1 VSKPSEPAT
10 RRGRPRSNQAH
21 QAILTA
27 ALEEV
32 FAVGF
37 RAMGIDAIAAK
48 AGVGKATIYRRWP
61 NKAAV
66 VMDAFLAEV
75 GPGTGFPP
83 APRALDRIRMQMEAQ
98 SKAFRSKYGVLI
110 KSLLGEA
117 QFDPELAEAF
127 RERWIMPRRRLARKV
142 LKEAIQQG
150 DLRDDIDIEAAIDI
164 LYAPIYYRL
173 QIQTGPI
180 TEKYVDGVLGQVM
193 AGLGVGGKASTARS
207 KRLS

>member
-1 VSKPSEPAT
+1 VSRPTETAA
-10 RRGRPRSNQAH
+10 RRGRPRSDEAH

-37 RAMGIDAIAAK
+37 RALGVDMIAAK

-117 QFDPELAEAF
+117 QFDAELAEAF
-127 RERWIMPRRRLARKV
+127 RERWIMPRRRLAREV
-142 LKEAIQQG
+142 LEEAIQQG
-150 DLRDDIDIEAAIDI
+150 DLRDDIDIEAAIDT

-173 QIQTGPI
+173 QIGTGPI
-180 TEKYVDGVLGQVM
+180 SEKYVGGVFEQVI
-193 AGLGVGGKASTARS
+193 AGLKNKETASLTRR
-207 KRLS
+207 KRQ

>member
-1 VSKPSEPAT
+1 MSVQTAK
-10 RRGRPRSNQAH
+10 RRGRPRSDQAH

-37 RAMGIDAIAAK
+37 RALGIDAIAAK

-83 APRALDRIRMQMEAQ
+83 APRSLDRIRMQMEAQ
-98 SKAFRSKYGVLI
+98 SKAFRSKYGMLI

-127 RERWIMPRRRLARKV
+127 RERWIMPRRRLAREV
-142 LKEAIQQG
+142 IEEGIRQG
-150 DLRDDIDIEAAIDI
+150 DLRDDIDIEDAIDM

-173 QIQTGPI
+173 QIATGPVS
-180 TEKYVDGVLGQVM
+180 EKYVDGIFGQVM
-193 AGLGVGGKASTARS
+193 AGLRSREKSSTARS
-207 KRLS
+207 KRQP

>member
-1 VSKPSEPAT
+1 MSKPTEPAT
-10 RRGRPRSNQAH
+10 RRGRPRSDQAH

-98 SKAFRSKYGVLI
+98 SKAFRGKYGVLI

-142 LKEAIQQG
+142 LEEAIQQG
-150 DLRDDIDIEAAIDI
+150 DLRDDIDIEAAIDT

-207 KRLS
+207 KRRS